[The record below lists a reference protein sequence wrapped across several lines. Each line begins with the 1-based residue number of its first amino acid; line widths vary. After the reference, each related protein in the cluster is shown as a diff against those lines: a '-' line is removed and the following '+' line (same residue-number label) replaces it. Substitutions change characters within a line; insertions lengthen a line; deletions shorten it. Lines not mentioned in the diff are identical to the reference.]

1 MLKTLMRLCPQIQWG
16 SSNCKSWSKTTSWK
30 AFPSRAQTAQSCGIY
45 FIGIY
50 FSKTEGHDIVLSQS
64 NLALS
69 QTGTLTPMQILF
81 KQQMYF
87 QKQQA
92 EQLSLFQQQQ
102 AEQQA
107 EFQKRCLDFMKGV
120 WFWYY
125 LIFLIICCT
134 KWKTGVERY
143 ISDKNESK
151 TGQRTGILSVLGTLI
166 SEISLENGIK
176 TVEHFLKRFEVS
188 SAKSQKQTIF

>member
-1 MLKTLMRLCPQIQWG
+1 MR
-16 SSNCKSWSKTTSWK
+16 
-30 AFPSRAQTAQSCGIY
+30 
-45 FIGIY
+45 
-50 FSKTEGHDIVLSQS
+50 
-64 NLALS
+64 
-69 QTGTLTPMQILF
+69 MLF

-92 EQLSLFQQQQ
+92 EQLSLFQQRQ

-125 LIFLIICCT
+125 LIFLIIYCT

-176 TVEHFLKRFEVS
+176 TVEHGWHVIRKLRYHTFEINFVDLTRPHLPHVSRAFEAALWVSWRQTTQNPLSCLKCLENKWQMRSSEVEKYFLHICN
-188 SAKSQKQTIF
+188 T

>member
-45 FIGIY
+45 FIEIY
-50 FSKTEGHDIVLSQS
+50 FSKSEGHEIVLSQS
-64 NLALS
+64 NLSLS
-69 QTGTLTPMQILF
+69 QTGTLTPMQMLF

-92 EQLSLFQQQQ
+92 EQLSLFQQRQ

-176 TVEHFLKRFEVS
+176 TVERKGSVLFLFLR
-188 SAKSQKQTIF
+188 